1 MYSVSDCYLECK
13 AIVFMYVVSVREKLL
28 HTISL
33 NATMNNVRE
42 KERRRSVYKKMYRK
56 YTEERETKK
65 KEKKT
70 NEKNTSVS
78 RVTINTY
85 RMFSTVHSGN
95 GPKRVSIP
103 SLYMIQASKILFMK
117 ISNIISRELRMYTAA
132 VHLPRSLTR

>member
-42 KERRRSVYKKMYRK
+42 KERRSVYKKMYRK

-65 KEKKT
+65 KKKKKK
-70 NEKNTSVS
+70 NERNTSVF

-85 RMFSTVHSGN
+85 RHMFSTVHSGN

-117 ISNIISRELRMYTAA
+117 ISNIISRELRMYNSCCPFTPF
-132 VHLPRSLTR
+132 L

>member
-65 KEKKT
+65 KRKKKRT
-70 NEKNTSVS
+70 KGIHRFSVLRLIHIVICS
-78 RVTINTY
+78 
-85 RMFSTVHSGN
+85 
-95 GPKRVSIP
+95 PPSIP
-103 SLYMIQASKILFMK
+103 GMDRNA
-117 ISNIISRELRMYTAA
+117 
-132 VHLPRSLTR
+132 